1 MINPHVSFAALDMD
15 TVDGFDLLAGAR
27 LVTKAEYQEHT
38 PAAGLL
44 FATLTQALAAAA
56 NDSGLIE
63 DHEDPDFFKA
73 HVISAIGLDPEDLA
87 SPITYDFFTSMT
99 LTESR
104 MELLQLGYLAT
115 RGNGDTMDLHL
126 ALPAEAK

>member
-1 MINPHVSFAALDMD
+1 MINPHVSFAAFDMD

-56 NDSGLIE
+56 NDS
-63 DHEDPDFFKA
+63 A
-73 HVISAIGLDPEDLA
+73 SAD
-87 SPITYDFFTSMT
+87 
-99 LTESR
+99 
-104 MELLQLGYLAT
+104 ELGVAQSG
-115 RGNGDTMDLHL
+115 
-126 ALPAEAK
+126 